1 MRKKHLEHIKELE
14 HKKNEELSRA
24 KLQFFT
30 NITHELLTPLTVI
43 SVALDEIKSSGTP
56 EYYAIMENNINRLK
70 RLLQQILEFR
80 KAESGNLKLKV
91 SQGNITS
98 FIMDSINSFLPIV
111 RNKKYNLVR
120 T

>member
-1 MRKKHLEHIKELE
+1 
-14 HKKNEELSRA
+14 
-24 KLQFFT
+24 
-30 NITHELLTPLTVI
+30 
-43 SVALDEIKSSGTP
+43 
-56 EYYAIMENNINRLK
+56 MENNINRLK

-111 RNKKYNLVR
+111 RNKKIQLSTDIKKENIIGYFDPDKLDKILYNLLSNAFKYNREGNTVKVSVTPSESEKR
-120 T
+120 L